1 MNRSVIE
8 QKQQVAVYM
17 ANSEST
23 MVTEDWRDINWRKAE
38 RYQFKLQ
45 KKIYAASR
53 CGDVKRCRKLQKT
66 LRRSWS
72 NRALAVRRV
81 TQDNL
86 GKKTAGVDGVKS
98 LSPSARMELV
108 GELKLT
114 GKSKPT
120 RRVWI
125 PKPGRDERRPLGIPT
140 MYDRALQA
148 VVKAVLEPE
157 WEAVF
162 EPNSYGFRPGR
173 SAHDAI
179 KQIKNCIQH
188 KAKYV
193 LDADIAK
200 CVRRGSQHGIPNS
213 VGRD

>member
-1 MNRSVIE
+1 MNRSVTE
-8 QKQQVAVYM
+8 LKQRVAVYM

-38 RYQFKLQ
+38 RYVFKLQ

-66 LRRSWS
+66 LMRSWS
-72 NRALAVRRV
+72 NRVLAVRRV
-81 TQDNL
+81 TQDNQ

-98 LSPSARMELV
+98 LPPTARLELV

-125 PKPGRDERRPLGIPT
+125 PKPGSEERRPLGIQT
-140 MYDRALQA
+140 
-148 VVKAVLEPE
+148 VC
-157 WEAVF
+157 
-162 EPNSYGFRPGR
+162 S
-173 SAHDAI
+173 H
-179 KQIKNCIQH
+179 CT
-188 KAKYV
+188 
-193 LDADIAK
+193 
-200 CVRRGSQHGIPNS
+200 S
-213 VGRD
+213 VQ